1 MPLVIMCG
9 FPSAGKSRR
18 AAEIATFLEGKGKT
32 VHVISDTS
40 LGIDKRDG
48 YLVAAAEKM
57 TRGGLKSEVE
67 RLLNAQDVVIL
78 DSLNYIKGFRYELH
92 CITRLLKTPLCC
104 VHVATS
110 QKQCMEW
117 HKENGSV
124 YGDEL
129 VEELFM
135 RFECPDKRNRW
146 DKPLFT
152 LEPTEE
158 LPGEEIY
165 SALYEQKQMKPTMAT
180 QSQPLSETNF
190 LHELDRVTTDL
201 VKVGCI

>member
-1 MPLVIMCG
+1 
-9 FPSAGKSRR
+9 
-18 AAEIATFLEGKGKT
+18 
-32 VHVISDTS
+32 
-40 LGIDKRDG
+40 
-48 YLVAAAEKM
+48 
-57 TRGGLKSEVE
+57 
-67 RLLNAQDVVIL
+67 
-78 DSLNYIKGFRYELH
+78 
-92 CITRLLKTPLCC
+92 
-104 VHVATS
+104 
-110 QKQCMEW
+110 
-117 HKENGSV
+117 
-124 YGDEL
+124 
-129 VEELFM
+129 M